1 MFNDYKPKNR
11 RMTPKEFEEEL
22 WQASI
27 FKRPPRTMLHD
38 TPFYPW
44 LPVTPLANQ
53 PFVNFKLNY
62 TE

>member
-1 MFNDYKPKNR
+1 
-11 RMTPKEFEEEL
+11 MTPKEFEEEL